1 VTRKTIAFTMPA
13 TGSRPRQRAPVDL
26 DALGGDSA
34 RVSASGADDARIAA
48 EPEGWVRDRDLR
60 LEVDPPP
67 PSARESRA
75 TIDLAAE
82 RNLMEVVSLS
92 FLVPFA
98 LGWFWF
104 VNAMNR
110 RTRFWA
116 G

>member
-1 VTRKTIAFTMPA
+1 VSKKTVAFTMPTA
-13 TGSRPRQRAPVDL
+13 GSRPRQRAPVDP
-26 DALGGDSA
+26 DALAGEGA
-34 RVSASGADDARIAA
+34 HESGADDASIAA
-48 EPEGWVRDRDLR
+48 GTEEWVRHRDLR

-67 PSARESRA
+67 PPARVPRA

-104 VNAMNR
+104 VNAINR
-110 RTRFWA
+110 RTRFWV